1 MLNTDEKKEMSEI
14 IEKIKVGDPIND
26 DELKKALEFYN
37 DLEEKLRLL
46 GERFHF
52 AWRNV
57 FDTQRMLQGFA
68 QARKERN

>member
-1 MLNTDEKKEMSEI
+1 MLNTDEKEEMSEI
-14 IEKIKVGDPIND
+14 IGKIKMGDPIND

-37 DLEEKLRLL
+37 DLEEKLKLL

-57 FDTQRMLQGFA
+57 FDTQHMLQGYA
-68 QARKERN
+68 QARKER